1 MRDRL
6 QRARTTA
13 GRGVRTVASPSGL
26 RGTALELA
34 WIATHGALY
43 PLGMLRE
50 RGEAQAERLSLE
62 GLPPV
67 QRGLLIGDVEAAGTP
82 ILLVH
87 GMVDN
92 RSIFTLLRRALRKR
106 GFGRV
111 RTMNYSVLTHDVRS
125 AARKLGQQVEQLCE
139 ETGYERIHVI
149 GHSLGG
155 VIARYYTQC
164 LGGDARVHTL
174 ATLGSP
180 HSGTVAARL
189 LPVRLT
195 RQLRPNSDLIA
206 ELAAPV
212 TECRTRFLA
221 FYSDLDQLIVPQ
233 RGARIDHPQLTARNI
248 LLRGVAHMSLPIDP
262 RVIRELVRTLAHLD
276 PDGSTVTAGVTS
288 IAASAPAA
296 APRAG
301 GERPGSSAATI
312 A

>member
-1 MRDRL
+1 MRDRIG
-6 QRARTTA
+6 RVSATAR
-13 GRGVRTVASPSGL
+13 RGVRTVVSPTGL

-50 RGEAQAERLSLE
+50 RAEEAQRLSLE

-67 QRGLLIGDVEAAGTP
+67 QRGLLIGNVEAAGTP

-92 RSIFTLLRRALRKR
+92 RSIFTLLRRALRRR

-125 AARKLGQQVEQLCE
+125 AARKLAVQVEQLCE

-180 HSGTVAARL
+180 HAGTVAARL
-189 LPVRLT
+189 LPVPLT
-195 RQLRPNSDLIA
+195 RQLRPGSTLIA

-212 TECRTRFLA
+212 TECRTRFIA

-233 RGARIDHPQLTARNI
+233 RAARIDHPQLAARNI
-248 LLRGVAHMSLPIDP
+248 LLRGVAHMSLPIDR
-262 RVIRELVRTLAHLD
+262 RVIHELTRTLAHLD

-288 IAASAPAA
+288 IASSPPAP
-296 APRAG
+296 PRAG
-301 GERPGSSAATI
+301 GTDRPGSSAATT